1 MEQSLEINQFLDV
14 KRKPVTRKERW
25 AWYFYD
31 FGNSGYAAVVLL
43 AVYSAYFK
51 TEVVGGATGSRL
63 WGFSVG
69 IAMLV
74 TALISPILG
83 ALADF
88 TAAKKRFLFIFSSMS
103 IFFTAMLFFVD
114 KGDIF
119 TGMLFFI
126 LAEIGYRGGQVF
138 YNSLLPDIAEKDELG
153 RVSGNGWAFGSLG
166 GIICLLIVLPLIVL
180 LKGTFVIR
188 ICFLITAL
196 FYLLSS
202 LPIYI
207 FVNERTK
214 PQRLPAG
221 ETYISI
227 AFKHLAATWKSAGQ
241 YKQFILF
248 VAAFLIFNNAI
259 MMTMD
264 FAGIIGSVL
273 FQMKQTQ
280 LIIFMIIVQVTSVAG
295 AFILG
300 RLTARIGSKRALI
313 FSIIGMIGA
322 VSLIFVAQ
330 SLPVFYLT
338 GALAGFALTG
348 VQSVSRTS
356 VGQMAPDGKSAE
368 FYGIHS
374 LAGQL
379 SNFTGPTIYG
389 MLATSLALSRERA
402 GIEPI
407 IAEQLGMRGAV
418 IAMVVFLAVGL
429 LMLIFLVRNW
439 QTKAKAVSSI
449 KTEVAEP

>member
-1 MEQSLEINQFLDV
+1 MDQDSDIHITQNST
-14 KRKPVTRKERW
+14 RKPITRKERW

-51 TEVVGGATGSRL
+51 NQVVGGAAGTRL

-74 TALISPILG
+74 TALLSPVLG

-88 TAAKKRFLFIFSSMS
+88 TASKKRFLLLFSGMS

-114 KGDIF
+114 KGDVL

-138 YNSLLPDIAEKDELG
+138 YNALLPDIAEPDEIG
-153 RVSGNGWAFGSLG
+153 RISGNGWAFGSFG
-166 GIICLLIVLPLIVL
+166 GIVCLLIVLPLIIF
-180 LKGTFVIR
+180 LKGTLIIR

-196 FYLLSS
+196 FYLLAS
-202 LPIYI
+202 LPI
-207 FVNERTK
+207 FVFLKERSK
-214 PQRLPAG
+214 PSHLPSG
-221 ETYISI
+221 ESVFTY
-227 AFKHLAATWKSAGQ
+227 AFKTLAKTWKSAGK

-248 VAAFLIFNNAI
+248 IVAFLLFNNAI

-273 FQMKQTQ
+273 FQMNQTQ
-280 LIIFMIIVQVTSVAG
+280 LIIFMIIVQIASVAG
-295 AFILG
+295 AFAFGRLSARLSSKNALILSILG
-300 RLTARIGSKRALI
+300 
-313 FSIIGMIGA
+313 MVVA
-322 VSLIFVAQ
+322 VSLIFVVQ
-330 SLPVFYLT
+330 SLPVFFMV

-348 VQSVSRTS
+348 VQSVSRTA
-356 VGQMAPDGKSAE
+356 VGQMAPAEKSAE
-368 FYGIHS
+368 FFGIHS
-374 LAGQL
+374 LAAQL

-389 MLATSLALSRERA
+389 MLATSLALAQERG
-402 GIEPI
+402 GIETGL
-407 IAEQLGMRGAV
+407 AEQWGIRGAV
-418 IAMVVFLAVGL
+418 IAMVAFLLAGL
-429 LMLIFLVRNW
+429 IVMLFVRNW
-439 QTKAKAVSSI
+439 QKKPTASLARND
-449 KTEVAEP
+449 